1 MILAPAQQD
10 VALYRAFMPR
20 WAAEPLSGAG
30 AALAGGRFNR
40 VSQPALYLSFE
51 LTTAVSE
58 YQQTSAFAPPLT
70 LVTYR
75 ANLPPLVDLRRLHE
89 GGWDPLWLDWSCDWR
104 QLSIIASV
112 EPPSWVLADLA
123 RELGHAGIIFPT
135 QASPGGVNV
144 VLFAD
149 VLPLDQLLTVVDP
162 DGVLPRDGRS
172 WAALLWRCTRTHC
185 CGVGFPAAMLFS
197 SCPCPHGAR
206 TANRSCGR
214 GECTG
219 VGSVPFEASAG
230 SDRPAHALRLVLLAV
245 CWRCLADAQ
254 RVRHIV

>member
-1 MILAPAQQD
+1 
-10 VALYRAFMPR
+10 MPR

-40 VSQPALYLSFE
+40 IAQPALYLSFE

-75 ANLPPLVDLRRLHE
+75 ASLPPLVDLRRLHE

-104 QLSIIASV
+104 QLSIIARV

-123 RELGHAGIIFPT
+123 RELGHAGIIFPS

-149 VLPLDQLLTVVDP
+149 VIPLDQLLTVVDP

-172 WAALLWRCTRTHC
+172 WAALLWTCTRTRSRR
-185 CGVGFPAAMLFS
+185 VDFRATMVFS

-206 TANRSCGR
+206 TAVRSFVRAGR
-214 GECTG
+214 LRWGQLSLVRNQG
-219 VGSVPFEASAG
+219 LL
-230 SDRPAHALRLVLLAV
+230 RPAGARAAPRSPRGTLAISR
-245 CWRCLADAQ
+245 RCIASPPHGLM
-254 RVRHIV
+254 R